1 MISTHSALGL
11 MFADKILL
19 NQVSLT
25 EITYKFYLYKI
36 SCSFSEIPQMS
47 FLISLI
53 QVESIHGSIVKAT
66 YYHE

>member
-1 MISTHSALGL
+1 MISTHLALGL

-36 SCSFSEIPQMS
+36 SCSFLEIPQMS
-47 FLISLI
+47 FLVSLI